1 LPLCSVCWRRADAV
15 IAISYAVKDWLVQ
28 ERHIPV
34 AQMTVIHYGIE
45 PLQFAQPHAKPR
57 NTVSLGDHAVIGSIG
72 RLEPGKGHACLIR
85 AMPAIL
91 QQVPEA
97 SLLIAGHDPW
107 GYGQTLRD
115 LIGSLGLAD
124 RVQLAGFQSDIAA
137 FLHKLNVFAFASNS
151 EGFGQVIIEA
161 MAGERP
167 VVASRIPPLTEIVV
181 DGATGLLVEPDN
193 PQAFAQA
200 LTWLLLH
207 PDKARE
213 MGRRGQE
220 RVCSHFLA
228 ERMSA
233 ETLSLYMQL
242 CGEHHGAG
250 PLV

>member
-1 LPLCSVCWRRADAV
+1 
-15 IAISYAVKDWLVQ
+15 
-28 ERHIPV
+28 
-34 AQMTVIHYGIE
+34 
-45 PLQFAQPHAKPR
+45 
-57 NTVSLGDHAVIGSIG
+57 
-72 RLEPGKGHACLIR
+72 
-85 AMPAIL
+85 
-91 QQVPEA
+91 
-97 SLLIAGHDPW
+97 
-107 GYGQTLRD
+107 
-115 LIGSLGLAD
+115 
-124 RVQLAGFQSDIAA
+124 
-137 FLHKLNVFAFASNS
+137 LNVFAFASNS